1 VPNTR
6 YNHKGEF
13 MAKKIKAVVRLQIQA
28 GKANPAPP
36 IGPALA
42 GHGINIMA
50 FCKEYNARTQSRT
63 GDIIP
68 AEITVYTDSSFTF
81 ILKSPPA
88 SVLLKKAAGLE
99 KGSDIPNRNKVG
111 KVTKAQVR
119 EIAELKMKDM
129 NAIDTEGAMKQIEGT
144 ARNMGI
150 LIEG

>member
-1 VPNTR
+1 
-6 YNHKGEF
+6 
-13 MAKKIKAVVRLQIQA
+13 MAKKIKAIVRLQISA

-50 FCKEYNARTQSRT
+50 FCKEYNARTQNRM

-68 AEITVYTDSSFTF
+68 AEITVYSDSSFTF
-81 ILKSPPA
+81 ILKTPPA
-88 SVLLKKAAGLE
+88 AILLKKAAGLE
-99 KGSDIPNRNKVG
+99 KGSDVPNRNKVG
-111 KVTKAQVR
+111 KVTQAQVR
-119 EIAELKMKDM
+119 EIAEIKMKDM
-129 NAIDTEGAMKQIEGT
+129 NAIDVEGAMKQIEGT